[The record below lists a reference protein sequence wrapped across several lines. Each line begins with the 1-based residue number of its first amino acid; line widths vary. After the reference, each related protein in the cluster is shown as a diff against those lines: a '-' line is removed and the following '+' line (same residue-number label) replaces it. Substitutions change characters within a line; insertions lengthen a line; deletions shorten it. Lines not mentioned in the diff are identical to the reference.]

1 MRNKQSGENT
11 IAKGFRD
18 TPHDQRKQENSK
30 LGYDQVPIPCCRIDN
45 NLIIH
50 DCNDLLADLLGEPKH
65 NLNQVSF
72 GDFIERAS
80 YPLVEEIL
88 AFPAADFSSG
98 VRTKTVWLKRNGGDK
113 AAFPCSLSLK
123 PITDIQGKQ
132 IGHVILIID
141 ETQNRR
147 TIERLEKDRY
157 ELKEKEATKDEF
169 IAVAS
174 HELKTPIQPILGY
187 ALLAKKGLMGQDE
200 AWDGVLE
207 EARKLQQIAND
218 ILDVSRI
225 EAGTM
230 AYVMKK
236 EKINGLLTSITE
248 SAKRNL
254 QKDGPSL
261 VVAYDQDQADLEIDI
276 DRLRIIQLINNI
288 LDNAIKFTGKGMI
301 RIESKAF
308 PEQNKFELSIRDSGK
323 GISEEVM
330 PKLFEKFMTKG
341 HGNVEN
347 HKGTGLGLYICRAI
361 VRAHG
366 GKISAFN
373 NKDGGATFLI
383 VLPISQKP

>member
-1 MRNKQSGENT
+1 
-11 IAKGFRD
+11 
-18 TPHDQRKQENSK
+18 
-30 LGYDQVPIPCCRIDN
+30 
-45 NLIIH
+45 
-50 DCNDLLADLLGEPKH
+50 LLADLLGEPKH

-98 VRTKTVWLKRNGGDK
+98 VKTKTVWLKRNGGDK

-276 DRLRIIQLINNI
+276 DRLRITQLINNI

-308 PEQNKFELSIRDSGK
+308 PEQNKFEVSIRDSGK